1 MSQLIQF
8 LSTSN
13 SSCNDIRAVA
23 PVVHQKFKTI
33 AAGSGATYQDLLPL
47 LTSGDCV
54 ADGGQVVNTGCNDVK
69 LKLSYLDYQDCDEC
83 TVDVAVNTT
92 PPVQSYFADKTGFY
106 LGVEGPKVVQSTVE
120 TGLPVYNFNSNTL
133 GSGQTI
139 AWSGVGTFTNATI
152 AASSTYAG
160 LSGSNFLNANAG
172 ASEITFTL
180 ATGTTANYLGF
191 FWGTMANAACNI
203 KFYKNNVLVAT
214 VPITDVTGFGLASGY
229 NGNPTNQTGDG
240 MNYKSAYVNIW
251 LDSGTTYDKIVFG
264 GGSLTVENMQ
274 VGMVPYLFG
283 PITTDIEVIVPKNS
297 AFPLPPGLVTQIQV
311 QTVDSSGAAFAN
323 AVDQSVSYYSAYTP
337 PCTGCVTMP

>member
-47 LTSGDCV
+47 LASGECA
-54 ADGGQVVNTGCNDVK
+54 ADGGQIVNTGCNDIK

-83 TVDVAVNTT
+83 SVDVAVNTT
-92 PPVQSYFADKTGFY
+92 PPVQAFFADKTGFY
-106 LGVEGPKVVQSTVE
+106 LGVEQSKVVQSTVE
-120 TGLPVYNFNSNTL
+120 SGLPVIDFNSLPVYTGTPQTL
-133 GSGQTI
+133 T
-139 AWSGVGTFTNATI
+139 WSGVGTFTNARVRPTD
-152 AASSTYAG
+152 TYGG
-160 LSGSNFLNANAG
+160 LSGSNYLNAVNTTLTLDAG
-172 ASEITFTL
+172 TS
-180 ATGTTANYLGF
+180 ANYLGF
-191 FWGTMANAACNI
+191 FWGSMAASGSSLQ
-203 KFYKNNVLVAT
+203 FYKNNVLVAT
-214 VPITDVTGFGLASGY
+214 VLQTDVTSFALTSGY

-251 LDSGTTYDKIVFG
+251 LDSGTTYDKVVFNST
-264 GGSLTVENMQ
+264 SLIVENVQ
-274 VGMVPYLFG
+274 VGTVPYLFG
-283 PITTDIEVIVPKNS
+283 PVTTDIEVIVPKNS

-311 QTVDSSGAAFAN
+311 QTVDSSGAALAN